1 MTEYRIEE
9 LATVTGTTVRTLQ
22 SYRNK
27 GLLPPPRRQGRIALY
42 SDDHVARLDLIAD
55 LIARGY
61 SLNAASEVLAGLGR
75 GEKIRDLLGL
85 DDTIEAP
92 AVAPVVTVRQLAESP
107 PQDVAEM
114 ARLIDLGVLIATDE
128 PFDGPLEDRPHKV
141 DLPAVLSAGTAL
153 TNAGIPLT
161 AVIEEGFRLR
171 EDARV
176 IARRFVELVVRH
188 VIEEGATT
196 PDSPASSVT
205 ELVQELVPHAPTVV
219 AELVERA
226 LRDSIH
232 DEIAQQIGNLLS
244 TDGEVADG
252 PANPA

>member
-61 SLNAASEVLAGLGR
+61 SLNAAAEVLAGLGR
-75 GEKIRDLLGL
+75 GERIRDLLGL
-85 DDTIEAP
+85 DDTIEPP
-92 AVAPVVTVRQLAESP
+92 ATAPVVTVRQLADSP
-107 PQDVAEM
+107 PQDVQEM
-114 ARLIDLGVLIATDE
+114 ARLIDLGVLTPTDE
-128 PFDGPLEDRPHKV
+128 PFDGPIEDQPHHV
-141 DLPAVLSAGTAL
+141 ELPAMLAAGTAL
-153 TNAGIPLT
+153 TNAGIPLE
-161 AVIEEGFRLR
+161 AVLEEGFRLR

-176 IARRFVELVVRH
+176 IARRFVELAVRH
-188 VIEEGATT
+188 VIDEGAIT
-196 PDSPASSVT
+196 PGSPAASVT

-219 AELVERA
+219 AELVEVA

-232 DEIAQQIGNLLS
+232 DEIARQIGHLLTPEDGAPEDP
-244 TDGEVADG
+244 TDGE
-252 PANPA
+252 